1 MRWCGI
7 LFAPWHMKQFI
18 FTKFSSSNLPGE
30 NFIMQ
35 TDKKQNYEQQPAILF
50 ADDDAICL
58 EVGLKILQKLGY
70 KALGA
75 RDGIEAIEVFLNNQR
90 EVKLVI
96 LDMKMP
102 YNGCTAF
109 LRLKKIN
116 ASVKVLIASGYAN
129 DEQISK
135 LIELGCNGFI
145 HKPFSIN
152 ELSRKISGILNE

>member
-18 FTKFSSSNLPGE
+18 FAKYSSINLPGV
-30 NFIMQ
+30 NFIMPI
-35 TDKKQNYEQQPAILF
+35 DKKKNYEQQPVILF

-75 RDGIEAIEVFLNNQR
+75 KDGKEAIEVFLNNQR

-109 LRLKKIN
+109 FQLKKIN
-116 ASVKVLIASGYAN
+116 ASVKVLIASGYAK
-129 DEQISK
+129 DQQIR
-135 LIELGCNGFI
+135 ELMKQGCNGFI
-145 HKPFSIN
+145 LKPFSIN

>member
-18 FTKFSSSNLPGE
+18 FANYSSSNVPGE

-35 TDKKQNYEQQPAILF
+35 TDKKQKYEQQPVILF

-75 RDGIEAIEVFLNNQR
+75 RDGKEAIEIFLNNQR

-116 ASVKVLIASGYAN
+116 ASVKVLIASGYAK
-129 DEQISK
+129 DEQIRE

-145 HKPFSIN
+145 LKPFSIN